1 MSATFERFA
10 AERPELAAE
19 VRARLHGRTAY
30 LATVRADGQPRVHPV
45 TPDIDGHDLFL
56 FMEPTSPKGQDLRR
70 GSGYA
75 LHCGVEDSAGGG
87 GEVLVSG
94 QAVPNEQPEVRA
106 RAVAA
111 SPYVPA
117 DRYVLFVLLLD
128 DVMVRRYDG
137 PDGRPVTHRWRAG

>member
-1 MSATFERFA
+1 MSVTFEAFA
-10 AERPELAAE
+10 AAAPDLAAE
-19 VRARLHGRTAY
+19 VRERLHGRTSY
-30 LATVRADGQPRVHPV
+30 LATVREDGRPRVHPV
-45 TPDIDGHDLFL
+45 TPDIDGHDLFV

-75 LHCGVEDSAGGG
+75 LHCGVEDNAGGG
-87 GEVLVSG
+87 GEALVAG
-94 QAVPNEQPEVRA
+94 RAVFVDDPEVRA

-128 DVMVRRYDG
+128 EVMARRYVGDG
-137 PDGRPVTHRWRAG
+137 GKPVTRRWRAG